1 MSYQDKVL
9 QIKQVVFRYLSLF
22 EIAILDSLL

>member
-1 MSYQDKVL
+1 MCHQDRVL
-9 QIKQVVFRYLSLF
+9 EIKQVVFRYLRLF